1 MEEKIVVGVISDK
14 ERKKPMS
21 KRATM
26 ALIAGEVLS
35 VMSGPYDNEPMT
47 IIDVTVPEMRD
58 IRVEKGSKGNFERA
72 RENKYIKKIMGR
84 GRR

>member
-35 VMSGPYDNEPMT
+35 AMSGPYDNEPMT

-58 IRVEKGSKGNFERA
+58 IRAEKGSKGNFERT